1 MYVSAE
7 YKGMTYNETM
17 EHALLAARQELENT
31 SDNDSYIDLET
42 SIHNT
47 PVASIQLNKSLTDEL
62 NASKNFEAYLELAV
76 KDELGDGSPLAPQ
89 LGDDRCSRPQ
99 SLTETEYPNAV
110 PLAELIKQEAE
121 KSQAFED
128 MLRAALDE

>member
-1 MYVSAE
+1 
-7 YKGMTYNETM
+7 MTYSETM

-47 PVASIQLNKSLTDEL
+47 PVASIKLNKSLTDEL

-76 KDELGDGSPLAPQ
+76 KDGSPLASQ
-89 LGDDRCSRPQ
+89 LGDDQCSRPQ

>member
-1 MYVSAE
+1 
-7 YKGMTYNETM
+7 MTYNETM

-47 PVASIQLNKSLTDEL
+47 PVASIKLNNSLTDEL

-76 KDELGDGSPLAPQ
+76 KDEHGDGSPLAPQ
-89 LGDDRCSRPQ
+89 LGDDQCSRPQ
-99 SLTETEYPNAV
+99 LLTETEYPNAV

>member
-1 MYVSAE
+1 
-7 YKGMTYNETM
+7 MTYSETM

-47 PVASIQLNKSLTDEL
+47 PVASIKLNKSLTDEL

-89 LGDDRCSRPQ
+89 LGDDLCSRPQ